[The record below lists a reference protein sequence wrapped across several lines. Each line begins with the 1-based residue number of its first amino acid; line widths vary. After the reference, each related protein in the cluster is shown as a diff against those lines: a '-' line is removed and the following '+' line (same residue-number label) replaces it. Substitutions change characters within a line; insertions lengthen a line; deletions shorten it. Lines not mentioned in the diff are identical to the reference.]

1 MLSTRLDYIC
11 DINNSCGEK
20 IMSKSKLYVW
30 LLAVLGFQMQS
41 CRAFEEE
48 EYGCP
53 YTRFKT
59 NGFVQDENGNKIQ
72 GAEVSVRIES
82 IESDPN
88 RNEEK
93 ANGTA
98 ISDKNGNYQVVDG
111 RCDGISHYEQLQYE
125 IITKKDGYKPDTIL
139 KEIKKEELKLKKEG
153 TWEKSTE
160 QKIDIVLKKR

>member
-1 MLSTRLDYIC
+1 
-11 DINNSCGEK
+11 
-20 IMSKSKLYVW
+20 MSKSKLYVW

-53 YTRFKT
+53 YTRFRT
-59 NGFVQDENGNKIQ
+59 NGIVQDENGNKIQ
-72 GAEVSVRIES
+72 GAEVNVKIES

-93 ANGTA
+93 ANKTV
-98 ISDKNGNYQVVDG
+98 ISDKNGNYIIEG
-111 RCDGISHYEQLQYE
+111 GGCDGISHYEKLQYE
-125 IITKKDGYKPDTIL
+125 VITKKDGYKPDTIL
-139 KEIKKEELKLKKEG
+139 KEIKKEELKFKKDD

-160 QKIDIVLKKR
+160 QKIDITLKKK